1 MFISCYRNC
10 INIHQ
15 KCICSKFYLK
25 STKTMLKNIL
35 SFFNV
40 KNGGKR
46 QPKDTACNLVE
57 LVTIGEQR
65 NKEGMFGLHYILK

>member
-1 MFISCYRNC
+1 
-10 INIHQ
+10 
-15 KCICSKFYLK
+15 
-25 STKTMLKNIL
+25 MLKNIL
-35 SFFNV
+35 RVFKV

-46 QPKDTACNLVE
+46 QSKDTACNLVE